1 MSNLDGLSDI
11 EGSLDPV
18 LFAVTSNPVYTISVI
33 SVYAD
38 DIAQIL
44 ESLTALRKGLCP
56 TPASVGQ
63 PTGGVVGQ
71 WRGRGSHNGL

>member
-38 DIAQIL
+38 DIAQIV
-44 ESLTALRKGLCP
+44 ESLTALRKGLCLRWSAHRWCCGAVEGTKEP
-56 TPASVGQ
+56 Q
-63 PTGGVVGQ
+63 C
-71 WRGRGSHNGL
+71 NGL